1 MITKLI
7 NDVYALKCL
16 TVNAKQ
22 DGENVLVN
30 LVNIPITIESKFDIR
45 MLNEDEIINKYI
57 KDNFDKGFYINYTKG
72 NVKKVLIASS
82 EPEVLL
88 EKVKTYLND
97 TYKIKSYNKIFG
109 DIEIKNSKV
118 ENVIEDIEAKFN

>member
-22 DGENVLVN
+22 DGEDVLVN

-45 MLNEDEIINKYI
+45 MLNEDELINKYI
-57 KDNFDKGFYINYTKG
+57 KDNFDKGFYINYTKDD
-72 NVKKVLIASS
+72 VKKVLIASS

-88 EKVKTYLND
+88 EKVKTYLTNK
-97 TYKIKSYNKIFG
+97 YKVKSYNKIFG

>member
-57 KDNFDKGFYINYTKG
+57 KDNFDKGFYINYTKD

-88 EKVKTYLND
+88 EKVKTYLTD
-97 TYKIKSYNKIFG
+97 KYKVKSYNKIFG
-109 DIEIKNSKV
+109 DIEIKNSNV

>member
-7 NDVYALKCL
+7 NNVYDLKCL

-22 DGENVLVN
+22 DGEDVLVN

-45 MLNEDEIINKYI
+45 MLNEDELINKYI
-57 KDNFDKGFYINYTKG
+57 KDNFDKGFYINYTKDD
-72 NVKKVLIASS
+72 VKKVLIASS

-88 EKVKTYLND
+88 EKVKTYLTNK
-97 TYKIKSYNKIFG
+97 YKVKSYNKIFG

>member
-57 KDNFDKGFYINYTKG
+57 KDNFDKGFYINYTKDD
-72 NVKKVLIASS
+72 VKKVLIASS

-97 TYKIKSYNKIFG
+97 KYKIKSYNKIFG

-118 ENVIEDIEAKFN
+118 KNVIEDIEAKFN

>member
-1 MITKLI
+1 MIKKLI

-45 MLNEDEIINKYI
+45 MLNEYEIINKYI
-57 KDNFDKGFYINYTKG
+57 KDNFDKGFYINYTKD

-88 EKVKTYLND
+88 EKVKTYLTD
-97 TYKIKSYNKIFG
+97 KYKVKSYNKIFG
-109 DIEIKNSKV
+109 DIEIKNSNV

>member
-1 MITKLI
+1 MITKLT

-45 MLNEDEIINKYI
+45 MLNEDELINKYI
-57 KDNFDKGFYINYTKG
+57 KDNFDKGFYINYTKD

-88 EKVKTYLND
+88 EKVKTYLTD
-97 TYKIKSYNKIFG
+97 KYKIKSYNKIFG
-109 DIEIKNSKV
+109 DIEIKNSNV

>member
-7 NDVYALKCL
+7 NDIYALKCL

-45 MLNEDEIINKYI
+45 MLNEDELINKYI
-57 KDNFDKGFYINYTKG
+57 KDNFDKGFYINYTKDD
-72 NVKKVLIASS
+72 VKKVLIASS

-88 EKVKTYLND
+88 EKVKTYLTD
-97 TYKIKSYNKIFG
+97 KYKIKSYNKIFG

>member
-57 KDNFDKGFYINYTKG
+57 KDNLK
-72 NVKKVLIASS
+72 
-82 EPEVLL
+82 
-88 EKVKTYLND
+88 
-97 TYKIKSYNKIFG
+97 
-109 DIEIKNSKV
+109 
-118 ENVIEDIEAKFN
+118 

>member
-57 KDNFDKGFYINYTKG
+57 KDNFDKGFYINYTKDD
-72 NVKKVLIASS
+72 VKKVLIASS

-88 EKVKTYLND
+88 EKVKTYLTD
-97 TYKIKSYNKIFG
+97 KYKIKSYNKIFG

>member
-1 MITKLI
+1 MITKLT

-45 MLNEDEIINKYI
+45 MLNEDELINKYI
-57 KDNFDKGFYINYTKG
+57 KDNFDKGFYINYTKDD
-72 NVKKVLIASS
+72 VKKVLIASS

-88 EKVKTYLND
+88 EKVKTYLTD
-97 TYKIKSYNKIFG
+97 KYKIKSYNKIFG
-109 DIEIKNSKV
+109 DIEIKNSNV

>member
-57 KDNFDKGFYINYTKG
+57 KDNFDKGFYINYTKDD
-72 NVKKVLIASS
+72 VKKVLIASS

-88 EKVKTYLND
+88 EKVKTYLTD
-97 TYKIKSYNKIFG
+97 KYKVKSYNKIFG

-118 ENVIEDIEAKFN
+118 KSVIEDIESKFN

>member
-57 KDNFDKGFYINYTKG
+57 KDNFDKGFYINYTKDD
-72 NVKKVLIASS
+72 VKKVLIASS

-97 TYKIKSYNKIFG
+97 KYKIKSYNKIFG
-109 DIEIKNSKV
+109 DIEIKNSNVK
-118 ENVIEDIEAKFN
+118 NVIEDIEAKFN

>member
-45 MLNEDEIINKYI
+45 MLNEDELINKYI
-57 KDNFDKGFYINYTKG
+57 KDNFDKGFYINYTKD

-88 EKVKTYLND
+88 EKVKTYLTD
-97 TYKIKSYNKIFG
+97 KYKVKSYNKIFG
-109 DIEIKNSKV
+109 DIEIKNSNV